1 MGENQRRQAMT
12 QYLLKVGDVFELKQG
27 HHVYAKIP
35 ARFVYVNMGLSTDV
49 GESLVKVGCPRKPV
63 AKTKDAINNICKYL
77 VQDFSTRHGLSIDSD
92 KIRNLIL
99 QLVQMPSD
107 DDVFIFD
114 GGEFVVVDAKRDGG
128 SEREGITPAHHVY
141 CKRLRDG
148 QYDPDAE
155 TVSFYQSPDFR
166 NSILDV
172 KPTRTLKM
180 TFV

>member
-1 MGENQRRQAMT
+1 MSN
-12 QYLLKVGDVFELKQG
+12 YLLKVGDVIQLEKG

-35 ARFVYVNMGLSTDV
+35 ARFVYVNMGLSTDI

-63 AKTKDAINNICKYL
+63 TKTQDAIDSICKSL
-77 VQDFSTRHGLSIDSD
+77 ARGFSTRHGLGVDSD
-92 KIRNLIL
+92 KIRNLVL
-99 QLVQMPSD
+99 QLVQIPSD
-107 DDVFIFD
+107 DDVFIFL
-114 GGEFVVVDAKRDGG
+114 GGEFVVVDTKRDGG

-172 KPTRTLKM
+172 KPIRTLRM
-180 TFV
+180 TFA